1 MKGSKKVIDALN
13 DVLAAELVGIN
24 QYFLHSKMCRNWGFK
39 RLADVIHHE
48 SIDEMKHA
56 SELTERILFLDGMP
70 NLQKLGR
77 IHIGQSVPEQLKL
90 DLALE
95 LDAVKRFNDAIAL
108 CVREGDNTSREL
120 LEDQLKSEEG
130 HVDWLETQLGL
141 LKQLGEAQYLAEQMH
156 D

>member
-1 MKGSKKVIDALN
+1 
-13 DVLAAELVGIN
+13 
-24 QYFLHSKMCRNWGFK
+24 
-39 RLADVIHHE
+39 
-48 SIDEMKHA
+48 
-56 SELTERILFLDGMP
+56 
-70 NLQKLGR
+70 
-77 IHIGQSVPEQLKL
+77 
-90 DLALE
+90 
-95 LDAVKRFNDAIAL
+95 VKRFNDAIAL